1 MIFKGSKSGPPR
13 ESDRR
18 LEWKGAYSNAFT
30 SRDETAYYEEGG
42 KESLDTML
50 QLDSDRM
57 RELSLLPDLMK
68 SEIEVVREERRY
80 RTDNSV
86 PGMLDE
92 ALYCTAFEASP
103 YHWPIVGWMKDL
115 ERITRDE
122 MADYFRTYYAPNN
135 CVLLLVGDFAPADA
149 RAKIA
154 SAFGSIPRQTPPAA
168 PINSEP
174 D

>member
-1 MIFKGSKSGPPR
+1 MPR
-13 ESDRR
+13 RTRAAGRTASALAALLLMCAPAAGRAAPAAA
-18 LEWKGAYSNAFT
+18 KAAYSNEFT

-68 SEIEVVREERRY
+68 SEVEVVREERRY

-103 YHWPIVGWMKDL
+103 
-115 ERITRDE
+115 
-122 MADYFRTYYAPNN
+122 
-135 CVLLLVGDFAPADA
+135 
-149 RAKIA
+149 
-154 SAFGSIPRQTPPAA
+154 
-168 PINSEP
+168 
-174 D
+174 